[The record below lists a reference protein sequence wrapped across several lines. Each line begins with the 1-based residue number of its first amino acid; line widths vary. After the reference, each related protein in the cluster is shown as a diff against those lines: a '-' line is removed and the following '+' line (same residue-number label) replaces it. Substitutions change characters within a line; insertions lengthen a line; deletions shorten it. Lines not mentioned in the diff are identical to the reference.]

1 MINMNPTEQLRKIAN
16 QRESTPKKFLNT
28 IADDIDK
35 IRTEMYYNLKEIMRL
50 ERKQREFYELKISKV
65 NIPEE
70 YIFSSTDVL
79 AMGLLIK
86 DLAINIEKL

>member
-1 MINMNPTEQLRKIAN
+1 MNPTEQLRKIAN

-35 IRTEMYYNLKEIMRL
+35 IRTELHYNLKEIMRL
-50 ERKQREFYELKISKV
+50 ERKQREFYELKIAKV
-65 NIPEE
+65 NIPED
-70 YIFSSTDVL
+70 YIFTSTDFL
-79 AMGLLIK
+79 AKELLIK